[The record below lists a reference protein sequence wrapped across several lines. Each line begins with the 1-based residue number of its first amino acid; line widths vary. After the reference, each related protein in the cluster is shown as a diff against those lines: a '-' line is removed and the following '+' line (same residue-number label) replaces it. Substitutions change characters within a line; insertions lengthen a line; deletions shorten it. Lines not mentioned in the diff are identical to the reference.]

1 MIDDLKVGTVFKYED
16 VEYVIYLL
24 KTYQNIDYI
33 ISLGFENPKIVKVFE
48 YKKEGNEVLIAQETD
63 EKIILELLKDILV

>member
-33 ISLGFENPKIVKVFE
+33 ISLGFENPNSKSI
-48 YKKEGNEVLIAQETD
+48 
-63 EKIILELLKDILV
+63 